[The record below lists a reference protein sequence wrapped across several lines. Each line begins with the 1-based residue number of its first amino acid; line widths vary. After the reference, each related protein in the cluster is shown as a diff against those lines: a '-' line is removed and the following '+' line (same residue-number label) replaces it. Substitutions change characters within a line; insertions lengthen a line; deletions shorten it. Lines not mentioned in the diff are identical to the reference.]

1 MWPRQRSLRGLWGK
15 HKVLRLLCFSAMLF
29 CYASSE
35 HTFRNQSIQQTH
47 NTWCIH
53 DVEKVRFA
61 SGVWKDH
68 CNRGTLDTNPPLW
81 KNSTRLRSPM
91 QQGKKQFYNFNIYFL
106 KMIIVTTRSCNLPSL
121 KSCQNE
127 LYASWIICPCLK
139 YLAILTSGN
148 LMYFRMQWSAIVQ
161 PSHLPPVLWRGCLC
175 IGANKKRKSQKSY
188 LFIVIYR
195 SVIKCKKIAYYYSQ
209 HSRPHHLSSWFL
221 GVFVQSGSPQN
232 TSEQN
237 KQNH

>member
-1 MWPRQRSLRGLWGK
+1 MWPRQRSLRGLWGR

-148 LMYFRMQWSAIVQ
+148 LMYLECNEVPLFNQATYLLFCEEDVCVSELTKKEKVK
-161 PSHLPPVLWRGCLC
+161 SHIYLL
-175 IGANKKRKSQKSY
+175 SY
-188 LFIVIYR
+188 TEV
-195 SVIKCKKIAYYYSQ
+195 
-209 HSRPHHLSSWFL
+209 
-221 GVFVQSGSPQN
+221 
-232 TSEQN
+232 
-237 KQNH
+237 